1 MKKLLGAAFALA
13 LVFGGA
19 SGAGAGDN
27 LGTLTLNPTS
37 GPPESTFTVSGS
49 DCVAR
54 DGGEMSVEVTAP
66 DTVEV
71 TATAVPDDA
80 GDWSTTLT
88 VPADAMEGDTIVVNA
103 ECIEDFGAVPN
114 SSFQG
119 FRAPTGQSIS
129 QAYSPATFTVTAAP
143 STTVDDTTTT
153 STTEPDGEV
162 DDADAAAPVVAQPTF
177 TG

>member
-1 MKKLLGAAFALA
+1 MKKFFGAAFALA
-13 LVFGGA
+13 LVLGGT

-27 LGTLTLNPTS
+27 LGNLILDPTS
-37 GPPESTFTVSGS
+37 GPPSSTFTVSGS
-49 DCVAR
+49 DCVVR

-66 DTVEV
+66 DTVEM
-71 TATAVPDDA
+71 TATATPNDS

-88 VPADAMEGDTIVVNA
+88 VPADAMEGDSILVNA
-103 ECIEDFGAVPN
+103 ECIEDFGSIKA

-119 FRAPTGQSIS
+119 FRAPSGSTIS
-129 QAYSPATFTVTAAP
+129 QAYQPATFTVTAAP
-143 STTVDDTTTT
+143 TTTAEETTTT